1 MVSRA
6 PDERLEGAGGL
17 RLSWQGLVADGARGE
32 LDPVPRQNV
41 RGDEVGERPQRA
53 KTQLGLRPGSGH
65 RPGNSVRGARVSVGK
80 PGHASPATI
89 HLAAGASHQRDGL
102 PESLPSRP
110 LGCSFALGL
119 RWSVE

>member
-1 MVSRA
+1 V

-17 RLSWQGLVADGARGE
+17 RLGWEGLVADGARGE
-32 LDPVPRQNV
+32 LDPVPGQNV
-41 RGDEVGERPQRA
+41 RGDEVGERLQRA

-65 RPGNSVRGARVSVGK
+65 RPGNSVRGARVSFGE

-89 HLAAGASHQRDGL
+89 HLAARATDQLDGL
-102 PESLPSRP
+102 PESLPSAP
-110 LGCSFALGL
+110 LCCSFALGL

>member
-1 MVSRA
+1 M
-6 PDERLEGAGGL
+6 
-17 RLSWQGLVADGARGE
+17 ADGARGE
-32 LDPVPRQNV
+32 LDTVPSQNI

-65 RPGNSVRGARVSVGK
+65 RAGDPVRGARVSFGE

-89 HLAAGASHQRDGL
+89 HLAARATDQLDGL

-110 LGCSFALGL
+110 LGRSFALGL